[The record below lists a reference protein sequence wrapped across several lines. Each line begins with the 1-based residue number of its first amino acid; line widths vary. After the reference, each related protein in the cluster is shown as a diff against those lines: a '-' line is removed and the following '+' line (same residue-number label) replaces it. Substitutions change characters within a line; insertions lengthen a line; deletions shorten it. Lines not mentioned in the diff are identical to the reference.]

1 MGASAIVGN
10 CIFPSSLPSSVSC
23 QLLSPTLE
31 KSTLAIRPHRR
42 RRDAAHRA
50 TECGPEF
57 DETIDC
63 AALAWRLSYLQSL
76 LPPEADLAMR
86 KHRRRRG
93 IVSDE
98 VGFRSSGPLLAPSA
112 SSLRRSKT
120 AAMEGE
126 ADGRRARSAPS
137 SRTVADA
144 FPACRSGM
152 TRQFHRK

>member
-1 MGASAIVGN
+1 MRYRRKLHI
-10 CIFPSSLPSSVSC
+10 PSSLPTSVSC

-86 KHRRRRG
+86 KHRRRLAIDEGAFIRFPHPPPLVVAVSIVVRDDGSRKSRG
-93 IVSDE
+93 PTE
-98 VGFRSSGPLLAPSA
+98 V
-112 SSLRRSKT
+112 
-120 AAMEGE
+120 
-126 ADGRRARSAPS
+126 
-137 SRTVADA
+137 
-144 FPACRSGM
+144 
-152 TRQFHRK
+152 